1 MKEVNPQRGISEIR
15 TGRIRQWMAHIPEIP
30 IPIRSQSN
38 DSVWLFSGRGIEK
51 LLKVCTNIHT
61 LTPHCQMFNAIR
73 EPDRKR
79 SLPGVSMN
87 RGPSHSP
94 LFPLPPFPPPLKSYQ
109 ISPWPHHPG
118 APSAVQAEACGVR
131 PCRHPSESHQ
141 SHGGGGVR

>member
-15 TGRIRQWMAHIPEIP
+15 TGSIRQWMAHIPDIP

-38 DSVWLFSGRGIEK
+38 DSVRLFSGRGIEK

-61 LTPHCQMFNAIR
+61 LTPHCQLFNAIR

-87 RGPSHSP
+87 RGPSHSL
-94 LFPLPPFPPPLKSYQ
+94 LFPLQPFPLLYKAIKYLPGLIILELHLPLQKKPPAFG
-109 ISPWPHHPG
+109 H
-118 APSAVQAEACGVR
+118 GVTLQ
-131 PCRHPSESHQ
+131 HL
-141 SHGGGGVR
+141 